1 MKKAILLSSV
11 VVLSCTSFA
20 SVNVSS
26 LDIYKNKTF
35 INQEIKTLENSVD
48 LVGNVRFEDLRFKVF
63 GNCKVS
69 NTNIEANNYA
79 NDDITKNIDELK
91 DKIAFKQNQINA
103 IKSSIS
109 HLENIS
115 FSNEAVNL
123 QNIKDVSSYAQTQ
136 IEQKQNKVFKEEK
149 NLKKLNEQLTKLV
162 SKKNTSKYSKLKY
175 MATCDANSRLFVSYP
190 TTTISKNSFY
200 EVNANSKSENL
211 EIKNT
216 AFITQ
221 RSGHDFKDIDINLY
235 SYNFTN
241 SLNPVFFRPK
251 YLRDQAPIM
260 YEMQADA
267 MPIVK
272 MAKSFSAKAVRKA
285 PTYSY
290 NETATKSFFKASN
303 ISLKSGVK
311 TDVTF
316 AKDAYKAKD
325 SIEIDGFGYSK
336 PFYKVSFKADKLYGV
351 QNSKL
356 YLDGIFVGNY
366 YQKEMKKGKENSI
379 YFGEDRLIDVKK
391 ELIKEMNEKPFFSIS
406 KIKTQKLWKYTIVNK
421 HNVEKTV
428 SLVERLPIST
438 HEDIKVKLISNTN
451 YTKKE
456 DNTGKISYDFVLK
469 PNETKVIDFG
479 YEVEKPQIK

>member
-1 MKKAILLSSV
+1 MKKAILLSSFV
-11 VVLSCTSFA
+11 ALSCTSFA
-20 SVNVSS
+20 SVEVSS
-26 LDIYKNKTF
+26 LDVYKNRTF
-35 INQEIKTLENSVD
+35 INQEIKALENSVD
-48 LVGNVRFEDLRFKVF
+48 LVGNVRFEDIRFKVF

-69 NTNIEANNYA
+69 DTNIEQDNYS
-79 NDDITKNIDELK
+79 NDNITQNIDELK

-109 HLENIS
+109 QLESIS
-115 FSNEAVNL
+115 FSNESVNL
-123 QNIKDVSSYAQTQ
+123 QNIKDVSAYSQKQ
-136 IEQKQNKVFKEEK
+136 IELKQNKIFSEEK
-149 NLKKLNEQLTKLV
+149 SLKKLNEDLKKLINQ
-162 SKKNTSKYSKLKY
+162 KNTSKYSKLNY
-175 MATCDANSRLFVSYP
+175 MATCEADSKLFISYP
-190 TTTISKNSFY
+190 TNTVSRNSFY
-200 EVNANSKSENL
+200 EINANSNDKSI

-241 SLNPVFFRPK
+241 SLNPVVFRPK
-251 YLRDQAPIM
+251 YLRESRPVM

-267 MPIVK
+267 MPMVK
-272 MAKSFSAKAVRKA
+272 MSKSVSSRVSKASK
-285 PTYSY
+285 YSY

-316 AKDAYKAKD
+316 AKDSYKAD
-325 SIEIDGFGYSK
+325 ASIEIDGFGYGK
-336 PFYKVSFKADKLYGV
+336 AFYKVDFKTNKLYGV

-366 YQKEMKKGKENSI
+366 YQKEMKKNKKSSV
-379 YFGEDRLIDVKK
+379 YFGEDRLINVKK
-391 ELIKEMNEKPFFSIS
+391 ELIKEMNEEPFFSLS
-406 KIKTQKLWKYTIVNK
+406 KIKTQKLWKYTIVNNHK
-421 HNVEKTV
+421 VDKTI

-469 PNETKVIDFG
+469 ANETKVIDFG
-479 YEVEKPQIK
+479 YEVEKPQKK